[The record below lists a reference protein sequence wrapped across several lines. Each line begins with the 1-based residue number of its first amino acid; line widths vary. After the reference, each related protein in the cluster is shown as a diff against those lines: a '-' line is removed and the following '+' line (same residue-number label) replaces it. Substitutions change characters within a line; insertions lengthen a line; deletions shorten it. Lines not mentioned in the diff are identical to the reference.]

1 MLVNILSVQKK
12 KKKKNWTIHSRPA
25 EGSRTK
31 KTKDKG
37 AKEKKENGA
46 TRKLIKGTKSV
57 HVAG

>member
-1 MLVNILSVQKK
+1 MYKKK